1 MTNPSTR
8 AEANAPQR
16 MAICCREGVAPTRY
30 PVFRSWE
37 VLPPF
42 EMATQTTA
50 ATLKAAILY
59 GGVTQ
64 PSAKKINEVM
74 SSVATVM
81 PEMGFDELPTSPVR
95 RELTV
100 TKRNPSTRI
109 SSAPSTLSLNEGTSA
124 QTITIKSEPI
134 ATTGRGMS
142 RSVRSVPAGPVA
154 PLSERMPRIAPP
166 TMVGRALKR
175 EMMPPAATAP
185 APIYRIYDRQTSS
198 VLMSLMSLAAGEMGE
213 EALRPK
219 RLRAG
224 ISTRLERQ
232 PPAPML
238 IP

>member
-8 AEANAPQR
+8 AEANARQR
-16 MAICCREGVAPTRY
+16 MATACREGVAPTRY
-30 PVFRSWE
+30 PVFRPWE

-100 TKRNPSTRI
+100 TKRKPRTNSKT
-109 SSAPSTLSLNEGTSA
+109 APRTLILNEGTSV
-124 QTITIKSEPI
+124 QT
-134 ATTGRGMS
+134 TTMNSDPTPTTQSGRS
-142 RSVRSVPAGPVA
+142 RSVRAGPDTVA
-154 PLSERMPRIAPP
+154 LPLSERMPRI
-166 TMVGRALKR
+166 
-175 EMMPPAATAP
+175 
-185 APIYRIYDRQTSS
+185 
-198 VLMSLMSLAAGEMGE
+198 
-213 EALRPK
+213 
-219 RLRAG
+219 
-224 ISTRLERQ
+224 
-232 PPAPML
+232 
-238 IP
+238 